1 MAATTR
7 GSGAEAER
15 RWTPEGKTVKIMYSN
30 VQSIFNK
37 LNEITTFVVEVKPD
51 FILLTET
58 WCKGSINDPAL
69 SLPGYQLETDL
80 RRDRED
86 TTNCIGGGLLVYTKT
101 GIKVAPRRDLENC
114 GFLQCCAFSIL
125 TSEEP
130 VTIVLIYRPP
140 NSNNDNTDKLCKL
153 TRNLPKNSILIGDF
167 NFPKINWENGGG
179 SEGGGGGGAIFQ
191 SAVHENNLAQL
202 VEFSTHTKGNTLDLL
217 ITNMSNNIISVSN
230 SAPVGKSDH

>member
-1 MAATTR
+1 M
-7 GSGAEAER
+7 
-15 RWTPEGKTVKIMYSN
+15 WIPTVLCL
-30 VQSIFNK
+30 FNK
-37 LNEITTFVVEVKPD
+37 V
-51 FILLTET
+51 
-58 WCKGSINDPAL
+58 
-69 SLPGYQLETDL
+69 
-80 RRDRED
+80 
-86 TTNCIGGGLLVYTKT
+86 
-101 GIKVAPRRDLENC
+101 
-114 GFLQCCAFSIL
+114 L

-153 TRNLPKNSILIGDF
+153 TRNLQKNSILIGDF

-179 SEGGGGGGAIFQ
+179 SGGGGGGGAIFQ

-230 SAPVGKSDH
+230 SAPVGKSDHCVILAEILQYCQT

>member
-7 GSGAEAER
+7 GSGAEAERR

-58 WCKGSINDPAL
+58 WCNGSKNDAAL

-86 TTNCIGGGLLVYTKT
+86 TTNGIGGGLLVYTKT

-114 GFLQCCAFSIL
+114 GFLQCCAFSIR
-125 TSEEP
+125 
-130 VTIVLIYRPP
+130 Y
-140 NSNNDNTDKLCKL
+140 
-153 TRNLPKNSILIGDF
+153 
-167 NFPKINWENGGG
+167 
-179 SEGGGGGGAIFQ
+179 
-191 SAVHENNLAQL
+191 
-202 VEFSTHTKGNTLDLL
+202 
-217 ITNMSNNIISVSN
+217 
-230 SAPVGKSDH
+230 